1 MSRDDGLYGY
11 LREATALQALPHLR
25 PVALPNPTAGSPS
38 HLWQLGPRRGGA
50 AM

>member
-1 MSRDDGLYGY
+1 MSRDDGCFGFQ
-11 LREATALQALPHLR
+11 REATAPLALPHLE
-25 PVALPNPTAGSPS
+25 PAALPSPTAGTPS